1 MGQGRGQG
9 GMENGC
15 AAERGLGCDEGTG
28 EKVVGGGVGVG
39 AAVGLGSRP
48 EGEPTSRMSVRQAG

>member
-1 MGQGRGQG
+1 MGVRRRGDWGAMKGR
-9 GMENGC
+9 
-15 AAERGLGCDEGTG
+15 G

-39 AAVGLGSRP
+39 AVVGMGSRS